1 MLTIDYTLIIQLLN
15 FLLLILLLNIIVFRP
30 VRNMLNKRKEEMSSD
45 TERAQE
51 WGQKAEKYSAEL
63 QVNISDV
70 RKNGIS
76 EKEALKSEGI
86 EEEQKMLKDTY
97 SMAEDKVNRARAELE
112 EKRIKA
118 RDSLHKE
125 IDGFSKDLAEKFLGR
140 GI

>member
-30 VRNMLNKRKEEMSSD
+30 IRNILNKRKEEMSLD
-45 TERAQE
+45 AGKAQE
-51 WGQKAEKYSAEL
+51 FGQKTEKYSAEL
-63 QVNISDV
+63 QMNITGV
-70 RKNGIS
+70 RKNGIK
-76 EKEALKSEGI
+76 EKESLKSEGI

-97 SMAEDKVNRARAELE
+97 SMMEDKTNRARAELE

-118 RDSLHKE
+118 RDSLQKE
-125 IDGFSKDLAEKFLGR
+125 IKGFSTDLAEKFLGR